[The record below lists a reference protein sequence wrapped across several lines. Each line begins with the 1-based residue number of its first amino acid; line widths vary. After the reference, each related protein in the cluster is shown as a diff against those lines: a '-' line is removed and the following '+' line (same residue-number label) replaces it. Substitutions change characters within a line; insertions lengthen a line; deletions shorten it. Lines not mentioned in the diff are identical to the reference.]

1 MGSIRFLPDE
11 IEIEAQPGETV
22 LAASLRAGIPHQ
34 HLCGGHA
41 RCSTCRIE
49 IQQGGEYCAPS
60 TVAEQRIAEQLRFDA
75 VLRLACQ
82 TVADGPLTVRRLVL
96 DDQDAK
102 LVDQRPRE
110 STEELSS
117 AGEER
122 ELAILFADIRN
133 FTAFSESRP
142 PYDVVHVL
150 NKYFHVVGQPIENHG
165 GYIDNYMGDG
175 LMALFGLRE
184 DSEDSPVLRALHA
197 AFGMIQAMSS
207 LKAYLLAAFGQSFD
221 IGIGIH
227 YGVAVV
233 GSVGAIGHERV
244 TAIGDAVNM
253 ASRVESANKLFG
265 TRLLL
270 SQEAYAQVS
279 KHARVTSIHEA
290 SLHGKSGTYKLFGV
304 ALGST
309 LRNDV

>member
-1 MGSIRFLPDE
+1 MALIRFLPDE
-11 IEIEAQPGETV
+11 IDIESLPGETV
-22 LAASLRAGIPHQ
+22 LDASLRAGIPHQ

-49 IQQGGEYCAPS
+49 IQQGADHCAPS
-60 TVAEQRIAEQLRFDA
+60 TLAEQRIADQLRFDTA
-75 VLRLACQ
+75 LRLACQ
-82 TVADGPLTVRRLVL
+82 TVAEGPLTVRRLVL

-110 STEELSS
+110 SSESTS

-122 ELAILFADIRN
+122 DLAILFADIRG
-133 FTAFSESRP
+133 FTSFSESRP

-150 NKYFHVVGQPIENHG
+150 NKYFHVVGQPIEKHG

-175 LMALFGLRE
+175 LMALFGLVDGNE
-184 DSEDSPVLRALHA
+184 NSPTLRALQA
-197 AFGMIQAMSS
+197 AFGMMQAMAS
-207 LKAYLLAAFGQSFD
+207 LKSYLRAAFGQSFE

-244 TAIGDAVNM
+244 TAIGDAVNF
-253 ASRVESANKLFG
+253 ASRIESANKLFG
-265 TRLLL
+265 SQLLL
-270 SQEAYAQVS
+270 SEQAYAEVS
-279 KHARVTSIHEA
+279 TIAKVISIHEA
-290 SLHGKSGTYKLFGV
+290 TIAGKRGTYKLFEIAN
-304 ALGST
+304 AL
-309 LRNDV
+309 

>member
-1 MGSIRFLPDE
+1 MALIHFLPDE
-11 IEIEAQPGETV
+11 IDIEAHDGETV

-49 IQQGGEYCAPS
+49 IQQGAEHCVPL

-75 VLRLACQ
+75 ALRLACQ

-110 STEELSS
+110 SSEELSA

-122 ELAILFADIRN
+122 ELAILFADIRG

-150 NKYFHVVGQPIENHG
+150 NKYFHVVGQPIEKHG

-175 LMALFGLRE
+175 LMALFGLRD

-197 AFGMIQAMSS
+197 GFGMLQAMDS
-207 LKAYLLAAFGQSFD
+207 LKSYLLAAFGQSFD

-233 GSVGAIGHERV
+233 GSVGAIGSERV

-253 ASRVESANKLFG
+253 ASRIESANKLFG
-265 TRLLL
+265 TQLLL
-270 SQEAYAQVS
+270 SQEAHEQVARYAQVAS
-279 KHARVTSIHEA
+279 VHEVV
-290 SLHGKSGTYKLFGV
+290 LPGKSGTYKLV
-304 ALGST
+304 EIAS
-309 LRNDV
+309 LR